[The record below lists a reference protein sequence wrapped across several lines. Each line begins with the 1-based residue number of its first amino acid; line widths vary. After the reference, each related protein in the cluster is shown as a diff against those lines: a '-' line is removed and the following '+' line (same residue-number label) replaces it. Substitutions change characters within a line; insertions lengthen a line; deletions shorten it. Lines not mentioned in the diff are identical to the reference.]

1 MSQKPQVYHDW
12 TVQEMYDELHGKER
26 TEDSRRHWASIE
38 WYHDTVEAM
47 RVSMRELLQ
56 HCNNAD
62 VAEKAWKVLDAVEV
76 GE

>member
-1 MSQKPQVYHDW
+1 MNRKPQVYHDW
-12 TVQEMYDELHGKER
+12 TIQEMYDELYGKKE
-26 TEDSRRHWASIE
+26 TEASRRHWASIE

-56 HCNNAD
+56 HCNNAE
-62 VAEKAWKVLDAVEV
+62 VAEKAWKVLDMVEV